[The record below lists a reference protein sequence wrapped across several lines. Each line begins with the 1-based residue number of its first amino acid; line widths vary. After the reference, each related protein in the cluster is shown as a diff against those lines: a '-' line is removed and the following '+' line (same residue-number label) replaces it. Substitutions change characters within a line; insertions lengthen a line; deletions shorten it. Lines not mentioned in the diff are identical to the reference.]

1 MLSQEGNPHA
11 RNLLEL
17 IAYLQKADGAVI
29 EVLLGDA
36 VAA

>member
-17 IAYLQKADGAVI
+17 VAYLQKADGAVA
-29 EVLLGDA
+29 EVQISDA
-36 VAA
+36 AAA